1 MIIWLIGT
9 FVVLMNWLYN
19 NNNSRRLSYNQFM
32 LVGTDDGNA
41 NSYDGGN
48 DG

>member
-1 MIIWLIGT
+1 MIIKLIGT
-9 FVVLMNWLYN
+9 FVVLMNLFPNSCWLV
-19 NNNSRRLSYNQFM
+19 RMMVM
-32 LVGTDDGNA
+32 LIDWMGYNA

>member
-1 MIIWLIGT
+1 
-9 FVVLMNWLYN
+9 
-19 NNNSRRLSYNQFM
+19 LSYNQFM

-48 DG
+48 DGWLEWG